1 MVRSCPL
8 HLCDDYDYVVVVDD
22 DDKEGDE
29 DDKNVD
35 DGFDNLTPPGKVV
48 ANPVDADTSGHLV
61 MRIMM
66 MLTSVRNFR
75 MIIMKMG
82 LKTMMWMKLPSRRCF
97 PPMREFPQPV
107 ARSKVPFCDKWVI
120 IFSWLNY

>member
-48 ANPVDADTSGHLV
+48 ANPVDADTSGHLL

-66 MLTSVRNFR
+66 ILILMRSLR
-75 MIIMKMG
+75 MIIMKMR
-82 LKTMMWMKLPSRRCF
+82 LRMTMKLPSHRCS
-97 PPMREFPQPV
+97 PPMREFLQSV

-120 IFSWLNY
+120 MRTHYWLNY